1 MSDPL
6 PDHVAAPEEDEFRRL
21 SPLTPIARSAIF
33 LAAAAYTGGR
43 QVIEEREFTGAAIA
57 AAAVLVAGAVFGFA
71 SWYRTKFRITATEL
85 RIDTGVFNRRS
96 RRVRLDRILE
106 IGVNQ
111 PFVARLLGL
120 AELKIE
126 TATTEAEVS
135 LSYLP
140 LGEAHEVRQVLLEQ
154 RDTARAREAGEEGAR
169 GFVGGAAPP
178 SAEPVPLVRVP
189 LSWQVKGLLASG
201 ETVGLLLLGIAIG
214 GVLAAGLSLGAFGI
228 GLATFG
234 GAAFS
239 LVRKLV
245 GWWDWRVAVVPTG
258 IQVRHGMFSLTTRTF
273 NVERLQGVRITE
285 PLLQRP
291 FGLARLEL
299 SVAGGMKDNG
309 SGDEGS
315 GIALPVAPLDLV
327 WRLAADLIGADPSAV
342 PTTGPPRRASWL
354 RPFGRPWLAFGMD
367 DRLVVSRA
375 GLFARRTDLVPLAR
389 VQSLRLTQGPLQRW
403 LRLASVHADS
413 PVGLV
418 NAQGVHRDPAEAR
431 RLVQEGVERARVA
444 RMPRAAL

>member
-1 MSDPL
+1 M
-6 PDHVAAPEEDEFRRL
+6 
-21 SPLTPIARSAIF
+21 
-33 LAAAAYTGGR
+33 
-43 QVIEEREFTGAAIA
+43 
-57 AAAVLVAGAVFGFA
+57 
-71 SWYRTKFRITATEL
+71 
-85 RIDTGVFNRRS
+85 
-96 RRVRLDRILE
+96 
-106 IGVNQ
+106 
-111 PFVARLLGL
+111 
-120 AELKIE
+120 
-126 TATTEAEVS
+126 
-135 LSYLP
+135 
-140 LGEAHEVRQVLLEQ
+140 RQVLLEQ
-154 RDTARAREAGEEGAR
+154 RDTVRAREAGEEGAP
-169 GFVGGAAPP
+169 GISPP

-201 ETVGLLLLGIAIG
+201 ETVGLLVLGVAIG

-299 SVAGGMKDNG
+299 SVAGGMKDSG

-315 GIALPVAPLDLV
+315 GIALPVAPRDLV

-418 NAQGVHRDPAEAR
+418 NAQGLHREPAEAR
-431 RLVQEGVERARVA
+431 RLVQEGVERAREA

>member
-1 MSDPL
+1 
-6 PDHVAAPEEDEFRRL
+6 
-21 SPLTPIARSAIF
+21 
-33 LAAAAYTGGR
+33 
-43 QVIEEREFTGAAIA
+43 
-57 AAAVLVAGAVFGFA
+57 
-71 SWYRTKFRITATEL
+71 
-85 RIDTGVFNRRS
+85 
-96 RRVRLDRILE
+96 
-106 IGVNQ
+106 
-111 PFVARLLGL
+111 
-120 AELKIE
+120 
-126 TATTEAEVS
+126 
-135 LSYLP
+135 
-140 LGEAHEVRQVLLEQ
+140 VLLEQ
-154 RDTARAREAGEEGAR
+154 RDTARAREAGEEVA
-169 GFVGGAAPP
+169 GGVAPP

-418 NAQGVHRDPAEAR
+418 NAQGVHRDPVEAR

>member
-1 MSDPL
+1 MTDPL
-6 PDHVAAPEEDEFRRL
+6 PDHVPAPEEDEFRRL

-57 AAAVLVAGAVFGFA
+57 AAAILVAGAVFGFA

-154 RDTARAREAGEEGAR
+154 RDTALAREAGEEAAAG
-169 GFVGGAAPP
+169 VAPP
-178 SAEPVPLVRVP
+178 SADPVPLVRVP

-201 ETVGLLLLGIAIG
+201 ETVGLLVLGIAIG

-239 LVRKLV
+239 LVRKLI

-315 GIALPVAPLDLV
+315 GIALPVAPRDLV

-418 NAQGVHRDPAEAR
+418 NAQGVHREPAEAR
-431 RLVQEGVERARVA
+431 RLVQEGVARARQA
-444 RMPRAAL
+444 RMPHAAL

>member
-1 MSDPL
+1 MSDRL
-6 PDHVAAPEEDEFRRL
+6 PDGGAAPEDEFRRL

-33 LAAAAYTGGR
+33 LAAAVYTGGR

-57 AAAVLVAGAVFGFA
+57 AAAILVAGALFGFA

-140 LGEAHEVRQVLLEQ
+140 LGEAHQVRQVLLEQ
-154 RDTARAREAGEEGAR
+154 RDTVRAREAGEDGAP
-169 GFVGGAAPP
+169 GIPAP

-201 ETVGLLLLGIAIG
+201 ETIGLLVLGVAIA

-299 SVAGGMKDNG
+299 SVAGGMKDSG

-315 GIALPVAPLDLV
+315 GIALPVAPRDLV

-418 NAQGVHRDPAEAR
+418 NAQGLHREPAEAR
-431 RLVQEGVERARVA
+431 RLVQEGVERAREA

>member
-1 MSDPL
+1 VSEPDPES
-6 PDHVAAPEEDEFRRL
+6 VVAPEGEFRRL

-33 LAAAAYTGGR
+33 LAAAVYTGGR
-43 QVIEEREFTGAAIA
+43 QVIEERQFTGAAIA
-57 AAAVLVAGAVFGFA
+57 AAAVLVAGGVFGFA
-71 SWYRTKFRITATEL
+71 SWYRTRFRITGTEL
-85 RIDTGVFNRRS
+85 RIDTGVVNRRS

-111 PFVARLLGL
+111 PFLARVLGL

-135 LSYLP
+135 LAYLP
-140 LGEAHEVRQVLLEQ
+140 LREAHEVRQVLLEQ
-154 RDTARAREAGEEGAR
+154 RDIARAQDAGVAGAP
-169 GFVGGAAPP
+169 GVAPP
-178 SAEPVPLVRVP
+178 PVEPVPLVRVP

-201 ETVGLLLLGIAIG
+201 ETVGLLLLGFVIG
-214 GVLAAGLSLGAFGI
+214 GMLAAGLSLGAFGI

-234 GAAFS
+234 GAALS
-239 LVRKLV
+239 LLRKLV

-291 FGLARLEL
+291 LGLARLEL
-299 SVAGGMKDNG
+299 SVAGGMKDG
-309 SGDEGS
+309 GPGDEGS
-315 GIALPVAPLDLV
+315 GIALPVAPRELV

-342 PTTGPPRRASWL
+342 PTTAPPRRASWL
-354 RPFGRPWLAFGMD
+354 RPFARPWLAFGMD

-389 VQSLRLTQGPLQRW
+389 VQSLRLTQGPVQRW

-418 NAQGVHRDPAEAR
+418 HTQGQHRDPAEAR
-431 RLVQEGVERARVA
+431 WLVEVGVERARVA
-444 RMPRAAL
+444 RMPRAVI

>member
-140 LGEAHEVRQVLLEQ
+140 LGEAHEVRHVLLEQ

-169 GFVGGAAPP
+169 GFAGGVAPP

-389 VQSLRLTQGPLQRW
+389 VQSLRLTQGPIQRW

-418 NAQGVHRDPAEAR
+418 NAQGVHRDPVEAR

>member
-1 MSDPL
+1 VSDPL
-6 PDHVAAPEEDEFRRL
+6 PDDAATPEDDEFRRL

-140 LGEAHEVRQVLLEQ
+140 LGEAHEVRHVLLEQ
-154 RDTARAREAGEEGAR
+154 RDTARAREAGEEGAG
-169 GFVGGAAPP
+169 GFAGGVSPP

-214 GVLAAGLSLGAFGI
+214 GVPRGRTLPRRLRDRAGDVRWRGVLARAEAGR
-228 GLATFG
+228 
-234 GAAFS
+234 
-239 LVRKLV
+239 LV
-245 GWWDWRVAVVPTG
+245 
-258 IQVRHGMFSLTTRTF
+258 
-273 NVERLQGVRITE
+273 
-285 PLLQRP
+285 
-291 FGLARLEL
+291 GLAR
-299 SVAGGMKDNG
+299 G
-309 SGDEGS
+309 
-315 GIALPVAPLDLV
+315 
-327 WRLAADLIGADPSAV
+327 RGA
-342 PTTGPPRRASWL
+342 
-354 RPFGRPWLAFGMD
+354 
-367 DRLVVSRA
+367 
-375 GLFARRTDLVPLAR
+375 
-389 VQSLRLTQGPLQRW
+389 
-403 LRLASVHADS
+403 
-413 PVGLV
+413 
-418 NAQGVHRDPAEAR
+418 HRDPGPAR
-431 RLVQEGVERARVA
+431 HVQPDHAHRSTSSGSRACGSPNPCSSGRSA
-444 RMPRAAL
+444 WLDWSSRWPAG

>member
-6 PDHVAAPEEDEFRRL
+6 PDPVEAPEDEFRRL

-140 LGEAHEVRQVLLEQ
+140 LGEAHEVRHVLLEQ
-154 RDTARAREAGEEGAR
+154 RDTARAREAGEEGAA
-169 GFVGGAAPP
+169 GVAPP

-389 VQSLRLTQGPLQRW
+389 VQSLRLTQGPIQRW

>member
-1 MSDPL
+1 VSDRL
-6 PDHVAAPEEDEFRRL
+6 PDGVAAPEAGFRRL

-33 LAAAAYTGGR
+33 LAAAVYTGGR

-57 AAAVLVAGAVFGFA
+57 AAAILVAGAVFGFA

-140 LGEAHEVRQVLLEQ
+140 LGEAHQVRQVLLEH
-154 RDTARAREAGEEGAR
+154 RDTVRAREAGEEGPP
-169 GFVGGAAPP
+169 GIPEP

-201 ETVGLLLLGIAIG
+201 ETIGLLVLGFAIA
-214 GVLAAGLSLGAFGI
+214 GVLTAGLSLGAFGI

-239 LVRKLV
+239 LLRKLV

-285 PLLQRP
+285 PLLHRP

-299 SVAGGMKDNG
+299 SVAGGMKDSG

-315 GIALPVAPLDLV
+315 GIALPVAPRDLV
-327 WRLAADLIGADPSAV
+327 WRLAADLIGAEPSAV

-389 VQSLRLTQGPLQRW
+389 VQSLRLTQGPFQRR

-418 NAQGVHRDPAEAR
+418 NARGLHREPAEAR
-431 RLVQEGVERARVA
+431 RLVQQGVERAREA

>member
-1 MSDPL
+1 VSDRL
-6 PDHVAAPEEDEFRRL
+6 PDGGAAPEDEFRRL

-33 LAAAAYTGGR
+33 LAAAVYTGGR

-57 AAAVLVAGAVFGFA
+57 AAAILVAGALFGFA

-140 LGEAHEVRQVLLEQ
+140 LGEAHQVRQVLLEQ
-154 RDTARAREAGEEGAR
+154 RDTVRAREAGEDGAP
-169 GFVGGAAPP
+169 GIPAP

-201 ETVGLLLLGIAIG
+201 ETIGLLVLGVAIA

-299 SVAGGMKDNG
+299 SVAGGMKDSG

-315 GIALPVAPLDLV
+315 GIALPVAPRDLV

-418 NAQGVHRDPAEAR
+418 NAQGLHREPAEAR
-431 RLVQEGVERARVA
+431 RLVQEGVERAREA

>member
-1 MSDPL
+1 M
-6 PDHVAAPEEDEFRRL
+6 AAV
-21 SPLTPIARSAIF
+21 
-33 LAAAAYTGGR
+33 YTGGR
-43 QVIEEREFTGAAIA
+43 QALEERQFTGAAIA
-57 AAAVLVAGAVFGFA
+57 AAAVLAAGGIFGFA
-71 SWYRTKFRITATEL
+71 SWYRTRFRITATEL

-106 IGVNQ
+106 IGVSQ

-135 LSYLP
+135 LAYLP
-140 LGEAHEVRQVLLEQ
+140 LHEAHQVRQVLLEQ
-154 RDTARAREAGEEGAR
+154 RDSAQAQQVGEDGTP
-169 GFVGGAAPP
+169 VPV
-178 SAEPVPLVRVP
+178 EPQPLVRVP
-189 LSWQVKGLLASG
+189 LSWQIKGLVASA
-201 ETVGLLLLGIAIG
+201 ETVG
-214 GVLAAGLSLGAFGI
+214 VLALGALMVGMIVGGLPLGAFGI
-228 GLATFG
+228 GLATLG

-245 GWWDWRVAVVPTG
+245 GWWDWRVAVVPSG
-258 IQVRHGMFSLTTRTF
+258 LQVRHGMFGLTTRTF

-299 SVAGGMKDNG
+299 SVAGGLKDDG
-309 SGDEGS
+309 SGENSS
-315 GIALPVAPLDLV
+315 GIALPVAPKELV
-327 WRLAADLIGADPSAV
+327 WRLASDLIGADPAAV
-342 PTTGPPRRASWL
+342 AMSGPPSRASWL
-354 RPFGRPWLAFGMD
+354 RPLARPWLAFGMD

-389 VQSLRLTQGPLQRW
+389 VQSLRLVQGPVQRW

-418 NAQGVHRDPAEAR
+418 HAQGLHREPAEAR
-431 RLVQEGVERARVA
+431 SLVEEGVERARVA

>member
-6 PDHVAAPEEDEFRRL
+6 PDQVAAPDDEFRRL

-57 AAAVLVAGAVFGFA
+57 AAAILAAGAVFGFA

-154 RDTARAREAGEEGAR
+154 RDSVRAREAGEEGAA
-169 GFVGGAAPP
+169 GVAPP
-178 SAEPVPLVRVP
+178 PAEPVPLVRVP

-201 ETVGLLLLGIAIG
+201 ETVGLLVLGIAIG

-239 LVRKLV
+239 LVRKLI

-315 GIALPVAPLDLV
+315 GIALPVAPRDLV

-418 NAQGVHRDPAEAR
+418 NAQGVHREPAEAR
-431 RLVQEGVERARVA
+431 RLVQEGVARARQA
-444 RMPRAAL
+444 RMPHAAL

>member
-1 MSDPL
+1 MSDRL
-6 PDHVAAPEEDEFRRL
+6 PDGGAAPEDEFRRL

-33 LAAAAYTGGR
+33 LAAAVYTGGR

-140 LGEAHEVRQVLLEQ
+140 LGEAHQVRQVLLEQ
-154 RDTARAREAGEEGAR
+154 RDTVRAREAGEDGAP
-169 GFVGGAAPP
+169 GIPAP

-201 ETVGLLLLGIAIG
+201 ETIGLLVLGVAIA

-299 SVAGGMKDNG
+299 SVAGGMKDSG

-315 GIALPVAPLDLV
+315 GIALPVAPRDLV

-431 RLVQEGVERARVA
+431 RLVQEGVERAREA